1 MSTLPIHTPKTFFYL
16 LGICAFVLILI
27 LLPGFLGMFI
37 AQSRWPTIWLLAL
50 GGLLITLCFTDFRRL
65 IFFTSLTFLL
75 ANCGVFGIAYLFMTL
90 RWVFLIAMAIVAF
103 WNWMSGKVKER
114 LRLIDLWALGFI
126 GLAFYSQTYSIMPHL
141 TIERAS
147 TLVLFYLAVFWGVS
161 HYIEDEKKVTTMIY
175 QFLYSAFP
183 LFLIGLGMG
192 AYKPFTGIFKS
203 PNTVGVI
210 ISLLMPL
217 AFWSYL
223 CDQKKKGLY
232 CIILFAISLFI
243 SKSRG
248 GILATAIAC
257 GYFLFSYYR
266 AHRATILTWI
276 VMFVGCALLYAELFG
291 SSFFKEYFKWETLS
305 VGGGRLE
312 AWPEVIRLIKLRPW
326 LGFGFGTE
334 DHLFLHFDIV
344 FMNHAGAYAHNSYL
358 GLASQL
364 GLAGVLLFFVPLFFI
379 FFRRAYQLPKMP
391 PDKSFA
397 LLLAL
402 NASILGGL
410 INAFFESWLYTV
422 GSAFA
427 LPFWCLVIAQLQMGR
442 RIGIAK

>member
-1 MSTLPIHTPKTFFYL
+1 MSTLHIRTPKTFFYL
-16 LGICAFVLILI
+16 LGICAFVLALI

-37 AQSRWPTIWLLAL
+37 AQNQWPIIWLLVL
-50 GGLLITLCFTDFRRL
+50 GCMLITLCFIDFRHL
-65 IFFTSLTFLL
+65 IFFTSLIFLL
-75 ANCGVFGIAYLFMTL
+75 ANCGIFGIGVLFMTL

-175 QFLYSAFP
+175 QFLYSVFP
-183 LFLIGLGMG
+183 LFLIGLRMG
-192 AYKPFTGIFKS
+192 ANQSFTGIFKG

-243 SKSRG
+243 SRSRG
-248 GILATAIAC
+248 GILATAIAS
-257 GYFLFSYYR
+257 GYFLLSCYR
-266 AHRATILTWI
+266 VHRATILTWM
-276 VMFVGCALLYAELFG
+276 VVFVGAIFLYAELFG
-291 SSFFKEYFKWETLS
+291 YSFFKDYLKWDSLS
-305 VGGGRLE
+305 LGGGRLE
-312 AWPEVIRLIKLRPW
+312 GWSEVIRLIKLRPW

-334 DHLFLHFDIV
+334 DHLFLHFDSV
-344 FMNHAGAYAHNSYL
+344 FMSHAGAYAHNSYL

-364 GLAGVLLFFVPLFFI
+364 GIVGVLLFYVPLFFI
-379 FFRRAYQLPKMP
+379 FFRCAYQLHKMP
-391 PDKSFA
+391 REQSFP

-427 LPFWCLVIAQLQMGR
+427 FPFWCLVIAQLRMGR
-442 RIGIAK
+442 RIRMAK

>member
-1 MSTLPIHTPKTFFYL
+1 MSTLPINTPKTFFYL
-16 LGICAFVLILI
+16 LGICIFFLLLI
-27 LLPGFLGMFI
+27 LLPGFLGMMI
-37 AQSRWPTIWLLAL
+37 AQNQWPTVWLLAF
-50 GGLLITLCFTDFRRL
+50 GCLLITLCFTDFRHL
-65 IFFTSLTFLL
+65 IFFTFLTFLL
-75 ANCGVFGIAYLFMTL
+75 ASCGVSEIASLFLTL
-90 RWVFLIAMAIVAF
+90 RWVFLIAMALVAF

-114 LRLIDLWALGFI
+114 LRLIDLWALGFL
-126 GLAFYSQTYSIMPHL
+126 GLAFYSQTYSIMPWL
-141 TIERAS
+141 TVQRAF

-161 HYIEDEKKVTTMIY
+161 HYIEDEKKVTTMIH

-183 LFLIGLGMG
+183 LLLIGLGMG
-192 AYKPFTGIFKS
+192 AYQPFTGIFKS

-210 ISLLMPL
+210 ISILMPL

-223 CDQKKKGLY
+223 CEHKKSAFY
-232 CIILFAISLFI
+232 FIALFSICLFI
-243 SKSRG
+243 SKSRA
-248 GILATAIAC
+248 GILATAIAS

-266 AHRATILTWI
+266 AHRTTILTWL
-276 VMFVGCALLYAELFG
+276 VVFAGSAFLYAELFG
-291 SSFFKEYFKWETLS
+291 YSLFKNYFKWETLG

-334 DHLFLHFDIV
+334 DHLFLHFDLV

-364 GLAGVLLFFVPLFFI
+364 GMAGVLLFFVPLFFI
-379 FFRRAYQLPKMP
+379 FFQRAYQLHKIPSE
-391 PDKSFA
+391 KSFA
-397 LLLAL
+397 LLLAV

-442 RIGIAK
+442 RLGRVK

>member
-1 MSTLPIHTPKTFFYL
+1 MSTLHINTPKTFFYL
-16 LGICAFVLILI
+16 LGICAFFLLLI
-27 LLPGFLGMFI
+27 LLPGFLGMMI
-37 AQSRWPTIWLLAL
+37 AQNQWPTVWLLVL
-50 GGLLITLCFTDFRRL
+50 GCLLITLCFIDFRHL
-65 IFFTSLTFLL
+65 IFFTSLAFLL
-75 ANCGVFGIAYLFMTL
+75 ASCGVFGIAFLFLAL
-90 RWVFLIAMAIVAF
+90 RWVFLIVMAIVAF

-126 GLAFYSQTYSIMPHL
+126 GLAFYSQTYSIMPWL
-141 TIERAS
+141 TVQRAF

-161 HYIEDEKKVTTMIY
+161 HYIEDENKVTKMIH
-175 QFLYSAFP
+175 QFLYSVFP
-183 LFLIGLGMG
+183 LLLIGLGMG
-192 AYKPFTGIFKS
+192 PYKPFTGIFKS

-210 ISLLMPL
+210 TSILMPL

-223 CDQKKKGLY
+223 CEQKKSAFY
-232 CIILFAISLFI
+232 IIVLFSISLFI
-243 SKSRG
+243 SKSRA
-248 GILATAIAC
+248 GILATAIAS

-266 AHRATILTWI
+266 VHRATILTWI
-276 VMFVGCALLYAELFG
+276 VVFAGSALLYAELFG
-291 SSFFKEYFKWETLS
+291 YSFIKDYLKWDTLG
-305 VGGGRLE
+305 VGGGRFE

-364 GLAGVLLFFVPLFFI
+364 GIVGVLFFFVPLFFI
-379 FFRRAYQLPKMP
+379 FFRCAYQLHKMP
-391 PDKSFA
+391 SEKSFP

-422 GSAFA
+422 GSAFMF
-427 LPFWCLVIAQLQMGR
+427 PFWCVVIAQLQINR

>member
-1 MSTLPIHTPKTFFYL
+1 MSTLRLRTPKTFFYL
-16 LGICAFVLILI
+16 LGICAFVITLIF
-27 LLPGFLGMFI
+27 LPGFLGMFI
-37 AQSRWPTIWLLAL
+37 AQNQWSTIWVLAL
-50 GGLLITLCFTDFRRL
+50 GCMLITLCFVDFRHL
-65 IFFTSLTFLL
+65 IFFTALTFLL
-75 ANCGVFGIAYLFMTL
+75 ANCRIDGIAFLSMAL
-90 RWVFLIAMAIVAF
+90 RWVFLIAMATVAF

-114 LRLIDLWALGFI
+114 LRLIDLWVLGFI
-126 GLAFYSQTYSIMPHL
+126 GLAFYSQTYSIMPWL
-141 TIERAS
+141 TVQRSS

-161 HYIEDEKKVTTMIY
+161 HYMDDEKKVTTMIH
-175 QFLYSAFP
+175 QFLYVTFP
-183 LFLIGLGMG
+183 LFLIGFGMG
-192 AYKPFTGIFKS
+192 ISGPFSGIFKN

-223 CDQKKKGLY
+223 CEKKKSAFY
-232 CIILFAISLFI
+232 FIILFAISLFL
-243 SKSRG
+243 SKSRA
-248 GILATAIAC
+248 GILATAIAS

-266 AHRATILTWI
+266 THRAPILTWI
-276 VMFVGCALLYAELFG
+276 VVFAGSAFLYAELFG
-291 SSFFKEYFKWETLS
+291 YSFFKNYLKWETLS
-305 VGGGRLE
+305 VGGGRFE
-312 AWPEVIRLIKLRPW
+312 AWPEVIRLVKLRPW

-334 DHLFLHFDIV
+334 DHLFLHFDLV

-364 GLAGVLLFFVPLFFI
+364 GIVGVVLFFIPLFFI
-379 FFRRAYQLPKMP
+379 FFWRAYQLHKIPSE
-391 PDKSFA
+391 KSFP

-427 LPFWCLVIAQLQMGR
+427 FPFWCFVIAQLQMGR
-442 RIGIAK
+442 RIKMAK